1 MDTESTGEY
10 DIVLS
15 RALSRNTEAGCLRRV
30 IIPNFASETDRE

>member
-15 RALSRNTEAGCLRRV
+15 GALNRNTEAGCLRGV
-30 IIPNFASETDRE
+30 IIPNFPSETDRE